1 EHTFS
6 GRFLSAPSTN
16 SSTSPAGLLAASGI
30 ADFTAS
36 RICIIRFQS
45 AGERLPGSC
54 CSIVSLTSGPIK
66 RAQTAKK
73 VLGWF
78 SAVPMVCRPLSLQVF
93 ARSSKKP
100 AEKVWREPADLP
112 GKPEGLPDAPLGQGF
127 PTTRDTSSFM
137 LVLCSIGLGE
147 GC

>member
-1 EHTFS
+1 
-6 GRFLSAPSTN
+6 TN
-16 SSTSPAGLLAASGI
+16 SSTSPADLLAASGI

-45 AGERLPGSC
+45 DGERLPGSC

-78 SAVPMVCRPLSLQVF
+78 SAVLVCRPLSLQVF
-93 ARSSKKP
+93 AKSSKKS
-100 AEKVWREPADLP
+100 AEKVWPEPTGLP
-112 GKPEGLPDAPLGQGF
+112 GKPEGLPDTPWAKVSLQRVIRVHSCLF
-127 PTTRDTSSFM
+127 ILLF
-137 LVLCSIGLGE
+137 
-147 GC
+147 GCARAGRNRLPVASEQIIS